1 MDNKKLIL
9 LLVMSFIAQ
18 GAITKVKAQESIL
31 GEISI
36 PYVEKLIATAKA
48 NYPRVKGFDSQI
60 NIAKSDLSGVKASWL
75 EPFSFQ
81 YVARSNEPAA
91 NTVIDLQT
99 ADLLTGYQFG
109 VSINPGS
116 LFAKPSQ
123 IKRAKEQ
130 VKLAEINHS
139 EYMLQIESQVKTR
152 YYTFLQLQRSLSLIN
167 NAYKDAQS
175 NYNTIKY
182 KYERA
187 EATFLEFNSASS
199 ALNSALQAKLQL
211 EANYL
216 SAKAALEELTV
227 KKLEEIN

>member
-1 MDNKKLIL
+1 MR
-9 LLVMSFIAQ
+9 
-18 GAITKVKAQESIL
+18 KVSAQESII
-31 GEISI
+31 GEISNV
-36 PYVEKLIATAKA
+36 YLEKLIATAKA

-81 YVARSNEPAA
+81 YVARSNDPAA

-109 VSINPGS
+109 ISINPGQ
-116 LFAKPSQ
+116 LLAKPSQ
-123 IKRAKEQ
+123 IKKAKEQ
-130 VKLAEINHS
+130 VKLAEINYN
-139 EYMLQIESQVKTR
+139 EYLLQIESQVKSR
-152 YYTFLQLQRSLSLIN
+152 YYTYFQYQKSLGLIN

-175 NYNTIKY
+175 NYNLIKY

-187 EATFLEFNSASS
+187 EVTFLEFNSASS
-199 ALNSALQAKLQL
+199 ALNSALQSKLQL
-211 EANYL
+211 EANFL
-216 SAKAALEELTV
+216 SSKAALEELTV